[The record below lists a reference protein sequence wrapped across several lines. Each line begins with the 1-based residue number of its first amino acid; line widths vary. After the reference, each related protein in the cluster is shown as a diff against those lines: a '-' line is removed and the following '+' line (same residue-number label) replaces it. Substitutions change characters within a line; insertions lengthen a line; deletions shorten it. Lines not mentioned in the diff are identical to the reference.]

1 MSLCL
6 ADGSR
11 NGHQRRAFSSR
22 GERKASPFSIPYH
35 NSGRVYHVFC
45 LLQLLLISFNLI
57 MLLTYLRTLSVST
70 MTFEQQASEW
80 LLSSCRIY
88 KDAAAT
94 TDDVDAGHEPRRY
107 STRWDS
113 GWTVSYCCRWRVLPQ
128 RRPRSSRS
136 CHRRA
141 PSLRRTWRLRYLNPS
156 RCRFPPSSEPERH
169 WHRHPSV
176 TVRHWVNGI
185 E

>member
-11 NGHQRRAFSSR
+11 NRHQRRALSSH
-22 GERKASPFSIPYH
+22 GARKASPFSTLPQRRTFLSRILP
-35 NSGRVYHVFC
+35 FATFTDQF
-45 LLQLLLISFNLI
+45 QLYYV
-57 MLLTYLRTLSVST
+57 T
-70 MTFEQQASEW
+70 
-80 LLSSCRIY
+80 Y
-88 KDAAAT
+88 KDVAASAR